1 MNNIHYMDNAC
12 IGRPANTTLEVI
24 SNAVRQLGH
33 WESSGTTRTL
43 DLFEEVEKTRKSIA
57 QFLHVDAKNIALI
70 NNTTHGLGVLA
81 SLIDL
86 EATDNILVPDI
97 EFISSALVWRQAQHR
112 IGFEIRSVKTKKG
125 KVTIKD
131 FENHMDENTKV
142 IMTSSVQEV
151 SGYRL
156 DVKALMELAQSNNT
170 YLLIDG
176 IQEVGA
182 LQVNLSKTPIHAYC
196 SGGHK
201 WLGNPFGLGFMYVDP
216 TICTELMSHYDG
228 YFSLNEPENG
238 WESYL
243 QSRQR
248 SPFDSLQSTQAA
260 KKFETGGTPNW
271 LGAVGLR
278 SAVEYIEGYGI
289 KEVERK
295 VLELNHTLRSN
306 LRRLNLWDFIL
317 GGEESKNHSGILT
330 YSLPGGIEQERQLL
344 NQLEKE
350 RVYVSLRSISEIGGI
365 RVSPNFLNTTE
376 DIQRLSEI
384 TESFLKSKN
393 H

>member
-1 MNNIHYMDNAC
+1 MNIHYMDNAC
-12 IGRPANTTLEVI
+12 IGRPAPSSLEI
-24 SNAVRQLGH
+24 IANAVKKMGS
-33 WESSGTTRTL
+33 WDSSGTARTL

-57 QFLHVDAKNIALI
+57 QFLHVDARNIALI

-81 SLIDL
+81 SLIEL
-86 EATDNILVPDI
+86 EATDNILIPDI

-125 KVTIKD
+125 KVAIED
-131 FENHMDENTKV
+131 FENYMDGNTKV

-156 DVKALMELAQSNNT
+156 DVKTLMELAQSNNT

-176 IQEVGA
+176 IQEAGA
-182 LQVNLSKTPIHAYC
+182 LQVNLSQTPVHAYC

-201 WLGNPFGLGFMYVDP
+201 WLGNPFGLGFMYVHP
-216 TICTELMSHYDG
+216 TICTELMPHYDG
-228 YFSLNEPENG
+228 YLSLDEPENG

-248 SPFDSLQSTQAA
+248 SPFDSLLSTQDA

-278 SAVEYIEGYGI
+278 SAIECIEGYGLT
-289 KEVERK
+289 KVERK

-306 LRRLNLWDFIL
+306 LKRLNLWDFIL
-317 GGEESKNHSGILT
+317 GGEEYKNHSGIIT
-330 YSLPGGIEQERQLL
+330 YSLPGGIDQERQLL

-393 H
+393 L

>member
-1 MNNIHYMDNAC
+1 MNIHYMDNAC
-12 IGRPANTTLEVI
+12 IGRPDPSSLEVI
-24 SNAVRQLGH
+24 TNAVKQMGS
-33 WESSGTTRTL
+33 WDSSGTARTL

-57 QFLHVDAKNIALI
+57 LFLHVDARNIALM

-86 EATDNILVPDI
+86 EATDNILIPDI

-112 IGFEIRSVKTKKG
+112 IGFEIRSVKTKQG
-125 KVTIKD
+125 KATIED
-131 FENHMDENTKV
+131 FKNYMDGNTKV

-170 YLLIDG
+170 FLLIDG
-176 IQEVGA
+176 IQEAGA
-182 LQVNLSKTPIHAYC
+182 LQVNLSETPVHVYC

-201 WLGNPFGLGFMYVDP
+201 WLGNPFGLGFMYVHP
-216 TICTELMSHYDG
+216 MICTELIPHYEG
-228 YFSLNEPENG
+228 YLSLVDPGIG

-248 SPFDSLQSTQAA
+248 SPFDSLLLTKDA

-278 SAVEYIEGYGI
+278 SAIECIEGYGI
-289 KEVERK
+289 AKVEER
-295 VLELNHTLRSN
+295 VLDLNHTLRSN
-306 LRRLNLWDFIL
+306 LKRLNLGDFTL
-317 GGEESKNHSGILT
+317 GGEDSKSHSGIIT
-330 YSLPGGIEQERQLL
+330 YSLPGGIDKERKLL
-344 NQLEKE
+344 HQLEKE
-350 RVYVSLRSISEIGGI
+350 GVYVSVRSISEIGGI
-365 RVSPNFLNTTE
+365 RVSPNFINTLE

-384 TESFLKSKN
+384 TESFLISN
-393 H
+393 HL